1 MAAARTTTQ
10 RGYGVD
16 HQRARARWQR
26 IVDTGEAA
34 CTRCKLPIGPN
45 DPWDLG
51 HDDHD
56 RAKYTGP
63 EHPACNRAEGGRNA
77 HEVNRLTRRDW

>member
-1 MAAARTTTQ
+1 MTSNRTTTQ

-16 HQRARARWQR
+16 HQRERARWQR
-26 IVDTGEAA
+26 IVETGEAS
-34 CTRCKLPIGPN
+34 CWRCKLPIGPT

-56 RAKYTGP
+56 RTRYRGP
-63 EHPACNRAEGGRNA
+63 EHPHCNRAEGGRNA
-77 HEVNRLTRRDW
+77 HEANRLTRRDW